1 MRGFFCALFA
11 GIMCLESL
19 CGLQFR
25 EDIIKDHE
33 PTSGILYETGESD
46 LPQELMLYA
55 QGAVLLDADSGRVLY
70 GKNETTPMAMA
81 STTKIMTCILV
92 LENAK
97 VDETVSVSAYAAT
110 MPKVKLYVKCG
121 EHYTVREL
129 LYSLML
135 ESHNDAAVV
144 LGEYIGGKL
153 LDDTGEI
160 SEHTGEESKAAL
172 HRFAQA
178 MNEKAEEIG
187 CEDTWFITPNG
198 LDATE
203 TLTLPDQSTL
213 EKEHHTT
220 AKDLAWILRYC
231 IKASPQRD
239 LFLEI
244 TGTQDYSF
252 TENGRSFQCH
262 NHNAFLQM
270 MDGAFTGK
278 TGFTNKAGYCY
289 VGALKQDGKCL
300 IVALLACG
308 WPNHKT
314 YKWSDSRELFTY
326 GLENYRY
333 RSFEE
338 EPFSGREWLLV
349 PIPVLG
355 AKNDA
360 LTEEVLL
367 PVEQDPEAE
376 GEAGLLMRPDE
387 NVEVLYRKEQYLTA
401 PVEAGEYVGEI
412 SYLVDGRVWRRER
425 LIAAKDVEAID
436 LLWCGRQIF
445 WHFLVRSPVKK

>member
-1 MRGFFCALFA
+1 
-11 GIMCLESL
+11 
-19 CGLQFR
+19 
-25 EDIIKDHE
+25 
-33 PTSGILYETGESD
+33 
-46 LPQELMLYA
+46 
-55 QGAVLLDADSGRVLY
+55 
-70 GKNETTPMAMA
+70 
-81 STTKIMTCILV
+81 MTCILV

-289 VGALKQDGKCL
+289 VGALKRDGKCL

-326 GLENYRY
+326 GLENYMY
-333 RSFEE
+333 RRLEE
-338 EPFSGREWLLV
+338 EPFSGREQLLV

-367 PVEQDPEAE
+367 PVEPDPEAE
-376 GEAGLLMRPDE
+376 GMDGLLMRPDE
-387 NVEVLYRKEQYLTA
+387 NVEILYRKEQYLTA
-401 PVEAGEYVGEI
+401 PVEAGESVGEI

-436 LLWCGRQIF
+436 LLWCGRQILLR
-445 WHFLVRSPVKK
+445 FLVRFPMKK

>member
-1 MRGFFCALFA
+1 
-11 GIMCLESL
+11 
-19 CGLQFR
+19 
-25 EDIIKDHE
+25 
-33 PTSGILYETGESD
+33 
-46 LPQELMLYA
+46 
-55 QGAVLLDADSGRVLY
+55 
-70 GKNETTPMAMA
+70 
-81 STTKIMTCILV
+81 
-92 LENAK
+92 
-97 VDETVSVSAYAAT
+97 
-110 MPKVKLYVKCG
+110 
-121 EHYTVREL
+121 
-129 LYSLML
+129 
-135 ESHNDAAVV
+135 
-144 LGEYIGGKL
+144 
-153 LDDTGEI
+153 
-160 SEHTGEESKAAL
+160 
-172 HRFAQA
+172 

-203 TLTLPDQSTL
+203 TLTLPDGSAL

-231 IKASPQRD
+231 MKASPQRD

-244 TGTQDYSF
+244 TGTQDYCF

-289 VGALKQDGKCL
+289 VGALKRDGKCL

-326 GLENYRY
+326 GLENYAY

-338 EPFSGREWLLV
+338 EPFSGREQLLV

-367 PVEQDPEAE
+367 PVEPDPEVE
-376 GEAGLLMRPDE
+376 GVDGLLMRPDE
-387 NVEVLYRKEQYLTA
+387 NVEILYRKEQYLTA

-436 LLWCGRQIF
+436 LLWCGRQILLR
-445 WHFLVRSPVKK
+445 FLVRSPMKK

>member
-436 LLWCGRQIF
+436 LLWCGRQILLR
-445 WHFLVRSPVKK
+445 FLVRFPMKK